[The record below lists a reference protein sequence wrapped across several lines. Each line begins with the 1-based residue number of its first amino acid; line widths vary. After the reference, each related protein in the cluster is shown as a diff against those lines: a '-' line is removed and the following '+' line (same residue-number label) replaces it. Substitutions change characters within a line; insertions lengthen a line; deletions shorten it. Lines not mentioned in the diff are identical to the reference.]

1 MKMRLIRSAIV
12 LCVCLMLT
20 QPLYAA
26 TAKETVETQVSK
38 ILEKL
43 KDPAFKQLTK
53 DQQIED
59 IRVIINSVFDYDELS
74 KRTLGRE
81 WKKFNPGQ
89 RKEFVTLFSELLEK
103 TYADRLLAYTSEK
116 IEFGNEME
124 LKTGYVEVGSDIITT
139 DNKKIPLNYRL
150 YEKDG
155 QWRVY
160 DVIIEGI
167 SLVKNYRS
175 QFRDILSKDS
185 PDKLLETMRDKVH
198 GG

>member
-1 MKMRLIRSAIV
+1 MKTLLIRFAIA
-12 LCVCLMLT
+12 LCVCLLPAH
-20 QPLYAA
+20 QLWAA
-26 TAKETVETQVSK
+26 TAKETIETEVDK
-38 ILEKL
+38 ILQML
-43 KDPAFKQLTK
+43 KDPAFKQQPK
-53 DQQIED
+53 EEQIQG
-59 IRVIINSVFDYDELS
+59 IRSVINNVFDYDELS

-81 WKKFNPGQ
+81 WKKFNPEQ
-89 RKEFVTLFSELLEK
+89 RKEFVGLFSQLLEE
-103 TYADRLLAYTSEK
+103 TYADRVLAYTSEK
-116 IEFGNEME
+116 IEFGSEME
-124 LKTGYVEVGSDIITT
+124 LKKGRVEVASDIITA

-185 PDKLLETMRDKVH
+185 PEKLLETMRTKVS
-198 GG
+198 G